1 MPVLLGFLRQ
11 EHGRPPRHR
20 WGWGQ
25 FWHLQAGVWL
35 CPGCWVKDWGLYHRL
50 YWHSEPLNIG
60 HLGVFRRENDGF
72 LNFPT
77 GGEAPLW
84 FGWNQCRTSPI
95 LYIFQD
101 QSFFCWQV
109 WPPISSHFGNSRYT
123 CLLSKVDAAHQ
134 SLLRKKENLLNLKSK
149 LESESIKL
157 VSKLKS
163 TPTEVEAES
172 FRKYLNEVLVSI
184 LHRGGEKVWFDW
196 I

>member
-35 CPGCWVKDWGLYHRL
+35 CPGCWVKDWGLYHQL

-77 GGEAPLW
+77 GGGAPLW

-95 LYIFQD
+95 LYIYQD
-101 QSFFCWQV
+101 QSFFCWQM
-109 WPPISSHFGNSRYT
+109 WPPIFSHFGNSRFT
-123 CLLSKVDAAHQ
+123 CLLSNREWWFVSYH
-134 SLLRKKENLLNLKSK
+134 LKK
-149 LESESIKL
+149 
-157 VSKLKS
+157 
-163 TPTEVEAES
+163 
-172 FRKYLNEVLVSI
+172 SI
-184 LHRGGEKVWFDW
+184 LEFWSVEGLERIQWYKFSFKVIFSGEN
-196 I
+196 ICYC

>member
-60 HLGVFRRENDGF
+60 HFCVFRRENDGF
-72 LNFPT
+72 LNFPP
-77 GGEAPLW
+77 GGGAPLR

-95 LYIFQD
+95 LYIYQD
-101 QSFFCWQV
+101 QLFFCWQM

-123 CLLSKVDAAHQ
+123 CLLSKKGE
-134 SLLRKKENLLNLKSK
+134 SRSMTT
-149 LESESIKL
+149 LESPWWSSQTSSI
-157 VSKLKS
+157 
-163 TPTEVEAES
+163 TYPI
-172 FRKYLNEVLVSI
+172 I
-184 LHRGGEKVWFDW
+184 LDNFY
-196 I
+196 

>member
-60 HLGVFRRENDGF
+60 HFGVFRRENDGF
-72 LNFPT
+72 LNFPP
-77 GGEAPLW
+77 GGEAPLR

-123 CLLSKVDAAHQ
+123 CLLS
-134 SLLRKKENLLNLKSK
+134 N
-149 LESESIKL
+149 
-157 VSKLKS
+157 
-163 TPTEVEAES
+163 T
-172 FRKYLNEVLVSI
+172 SI
-184 LHRGGEKVWFDW
+184 LYENAWCLTAGGISLTKYCWRLAERRRWWWRRNRELLGITVLTQ
-196 I
+196 

>member
-35 CPGCWVKDWGLYHRL
+35 CPGWWVKDWGLYHRL

-60 HLGVFRRENDGF
+60 HFGVFRRENDGF
-72 LNFPT
+72 LNFLT
-77 GGEAPLW
+77 GGGAPLR

-95 LYIFQD
+95 LYIYQD

-123 CLLSKVDAAHQ
+123 CLLSILSAYRLDFNITIET
-134 SLLRKKENLLNLKSK
+134 KKYFDNWYKAPLSEKSHCR
-149 LESESIKL
+149 SNCNRVTS
-157 VSKLKS
+157 
-163 TPTEVEAES
+163 
-172 FRKYLNEVLVSI
+172 R
-184 LHRGGEKVWFDW
+184 RQQ
-196 I
+196 